1 MYALFSSRFRT
12 LHSVLK
18 ACYKGRIARGPPT
31 GARLAV
37 NTLASFF
44 LRAKHWQIFV
54 LLVGVGF
61 VGDIV
66 LLIYFPAAGS
76 GDSFGRFELLD
87 GILTAIFL
95 VLFLGWLWAMGSF
108 LSSIVIPKL
117 RLDTELFLV
126 SLIYPPLYIFAF
138 FAVIFGNVK
147 SPLIVLILPF
157 HLFAMFCIFY
167 WIYFVSKSLVLA
179 ETGRPA
185 SFYDYA
191 GPFFLIWFFPIG
203 IWFTQLR
210 INRLYA
216 ERAKTTPIPSVTAS

>member
-1 MYALFSSRFRT
+1 MNA
-12 LHSVLK
+12 
-18 ACYKGRIARGPPT
+18 
-31 GARLAV
+31 
-37 NTLASFF
+37 LASFF

-61 VGDIV
+61 VGDLV
-66 LLIYFPAAGS
+66 LLTYFPAAGS
-76 GDSFGRFELLD
+76 EGSFGRFELLN

-95 VLFLGWLWAMGSF
+95 VLFFGWFWAMGSF

-117 RLDTELFLV
+117 RLNTELFLV
-126 SLIYPPLYIFAF
+126 SLIYPPLYICVF
-138 FAVIFGNVK
+138 FTVMFSNLK
-147 SPLIVLILPF
+147 SPLIALILPF

-167 WIYFVSKSLVLA
+167 ALYFVSKSLVLA
-179 ETGRPA
+179 ETGKPA

-203 IWFTQLR
+203 IWFTQPR

-216 ERAKTTPIPSVTAS
+216 ERTKTAPMTGPAAA